1 MEHNPVLKNPLSLD
15 SEIPLY
21 SQLMGIIKRSITSGA
36 LKVGDLLP
44 SEAELCRVYDISRN
58 TVRQAIGALEE
69 EGFVV
74 RKRGKGTFVT
84 DPNTRRKGVQYSFT
98 TEISQLGKTP
108 SSTLVDFAVITP
120 SPKIVTLMGLGP
132 GREGLSLHARAKCRR
147 RAAHFRD
154 VVLPRVHLP
163 EPDARAFGDAQL
175 LQPALPRRRHPVFRV
190 GHV

>member
-44 SEAELCRVYDISRN
+44 SEAELCRSYDISRN

-84 DPNTRRKGVQYSFT
+84 DPNTRRKGVQYSF
-98 TEISQLGKTP
+98 SSRRKFP
-108 SSTLVDFAVITP
+108 SW
-120 SPKIVTLMGLGP
+120 
-132 GREGLSLHARAKCRR
+132 AKRR
-147 RAAHFRD
+147 R
-154 VVLPRVHLP
+154 PRWSTS
-163 EPDARAFGDAQL
+163 RSS
-175 LQPALPRRRHPVFRV
+175 RRVPKS
-190 GHV
+190 

>member
-44 SEAELCRVYDISRN
+44 SETELCRSYDISRN

-120 SPKIVTLMGLGP
+120 SPKIVTLMGLEP
-132 GREGLSLHARAKCRR
+132 GVSLSLHARAKCRR
-147 RAAHFRD
+147 RAAHLGD
-154 VVLPRVHLP
+154 VVLPRVHLS

-175 LQPALPRRRHPVFRV
+175 LQSPLPRRRHPVFRV

>member
-1 MEHNPVLKNPLSLD
+1 MEYNPVLKNPLSLD

-74 RKRGKGTFVT
+74 RKRGKG
-84 DPNTRRKGVQYSFT
+84 
-98 TEISQLGKTP
+98 
-108 SSTLVDFAVITP
+108 
-120 SPKIVTLMGLGP
+120 KI
-132 GREGLSLHARAKCRR
+132 GR
-147 RAAHFRD
+147 AH
-154 VVLPRVHLP
+154 V
-163 EPDARAFGDAQL
+163 
-175 LQPALPRRRHPVFRV
+175 
-190 GHV
+190 

>member
-1 MEHNPVLKNPLSLD
+1 MEHNPILKNPLSLD

-74 RKRGKGTFVT
+74 RKRGKGTFVA
-84 DPNTRRKGVQYSFT
+84 DPSTRRKGVQYSFT
-98 TEISQLGKTP
+98 TEISSMGKHP
-108 SSTLVDFAVITP
+108 SSTLVSFDIIDPA
-120 SPKIVTLMGLGP
+120 PKIKRLMALEDGV
-132 GREGLSLHARAKCRR
+132 KVYC
-147 RAAHFRD
+147 FTRD
-154 VVLPRVHLP
+154 TNWVAYEAVQGAVFDHLLAVLPEFGLRCYQRSSDR
-163 EPDARAFGDAQL
+163 DADIETDSKQ
-175 LQPALPRRRHPVFRV
+175 
-190 GHV
+190 